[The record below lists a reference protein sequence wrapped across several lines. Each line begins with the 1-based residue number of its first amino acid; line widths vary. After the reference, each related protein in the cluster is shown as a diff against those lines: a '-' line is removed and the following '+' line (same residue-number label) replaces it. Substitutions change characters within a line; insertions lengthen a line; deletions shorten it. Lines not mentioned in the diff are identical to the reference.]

1 MRRFLSFFLTLCMV
15 ITAVAVTPYNGVDVS
30 AATSIS
36 GGTLNSARFI
46 LDPGH
51 GGSDPGALLGSRYE
65 ANDVLRLSKRV
76 AELIIATGETCAFTR
91 VTDISLSLADRCSI
105 ANSGS
110 FTYFLSVHRNA
121 GGGKGIETYYY
132 SGSSATSTGAKLA
145 TSVQNSMVNSGIW
158 TANRGV
164 KTATFYVIKN
174 TNMAAALAEVGFIDS
189 TVDNDIFDK
198 NFETLAVSIANGL
211 LAMVGKSVSTQVKM
225 ETGEYTMQNSVSLRV
240 SPSNGASVLVTVPKG
255 EVLSVTQVIDNQ
267 YGYTQYGD
275 YKGYIA
281 LDSLVKRTGALNTGR
296 TAVFSSA
303 DTKYADQDY
312 VVSWADIPGAAG
324 FACKVIQLDGE
335 PDPGNSDESLNGT
348 VLYDSTAYVTQA
360 TSVTIPAASIDN
372 TKYLKLAVRT
382 TFPNNATWAS
392 MYVTPIPIPFTDVS
406 TTSWMYESV
415 RYCYDNGLMS
425 GVDASTFNPNGTATM
440 AMLVCTAYRI
450 AGSPS
455 VSANAVMPYANVTSG
470 VYYYNALL
478 WAVENRIVRV
488 SETPTFEPN
497 VPVTREKAI
506 LCFYRMADRIG
517 KNDKVLV
524 ENALKPYSDVDAIST
539 ECNVAMHWAVG
550 KGLITG
556 NNGALNPA
564 GNTTRAQLA
573 VMLKNVDVFVDEVNG
588 YYYPV
593 AGGDLDNN
601 GQVDASDYISLKL
614 CLKGQFSL
622 SNAFFEAADWNLDG
636 DISSVDLISLTD
648 FIKAGK

>member
-15 ITAVAVTPYNGVDVS
+15 ITAVAVMPYDGIDVG
-30 AATSIS
+30 AAKSIS
-36 GGTLNSARFI
+36 GGTLNSATFI

-51 GGSDPGALLGSRYE
+51 GGNDPGALLGNRHE
-65 ANDVLRLSKRV
+65 ADDVLRLSKRV
-76 AELIIATGETCAFTR
+76 AELVIAAGEGCAFTR
-91 VTDISLSLADRCSI
+91 VTDITLSLAERCSI

-110 FTYFLSVHRNA
+110 FTYFLSIHRNA

-164 KTATFYVIKN
+164 KTAEFYVIKN
-174 TNMAAALAEVGFIDS
+174 TNMPAALAEVGFIDS

-198 NFETLAVSIANGL
+198 HFETLAVSIANGL
-211 LAMVGKSVSTQVKM
+211 LAMVGKSVNTQVKM
-225 ETGEYTMQNSVSLRV
+225 ETGEYTMQNNVSLCV
-240 SPSNGASVLVTVPKG
+240 SPSNGASTLVTVPKG

-281 LDSLVKRTGALNTGR
+281 LDSLVKRTGGLNTAR
-296 TAVFSSA
+296 TATFTGA
-303 DTKYADQDY
+303 ATKYADQDY
-312 VVSWADIPGAAG
+312 VVSWADVPGAAG
-324 FACKVIQLDGE
+324 FSCKVVQLNGE
-335 PDPGNSDESLNGT
+335 PDPGNSEEALNGK
-348 VLYDSTAYVTQA
+348 VLYDSTAYITQA
-360 TSVTIPAASIDN
+360 MSVTIPAASIDN
-372 TKYLKLAVRT
+372 TKYLKVAVCT
-382 TFPNNATWAS
+382 AFPNNTTWAT

-425 GVDASTFNPNGTATM
+425 GVNSNTFNPNGTATM
-440 AMLVCTAYRI
+440 AMLVCTAHRI
-450 AGSPS
+450 AGSP
-455 VSANAVMPYANVTSG
+455 AVAPNTTMPYTNVTSG

-478 WAVENRIVRV
+478 WALENNIIRI
-488 SETPTFEPN
+488 SETPTFDPN
-497 VPVTREKAI
+497 APITREKAI
-506 LCFYRMADRIG
+506 LTFYRMADRIG

-524 ENALKPYSDVDAIST
+524 ENALKPYSDVDSIST
-539 ECNVAMHWAVG
+539 ECTVAMHWAVG

-556 NNGALNPA
+556 NNGALNPV

-593 AGGDLDNN
+593 SGGDLDNN
-601 GQVDASDYISLKL
+601 GQVDTSDYISLKFI
-614 CLKGQFSL
+614 LKGQFNL
-622 SNAFFEAADWNLDG
+622 SDAFYEAADWNLDG
-636 DISSVDLISLTD
+636 DISSVDLISLTNY
-648 FIKAGK
+648 IKAGK